1 MQILARNG
9 PWLTS
14 LRTVLTEIEAR
25 VIGCLLEK
33 ERTVPDQYPLTLN
46 ALVSACNQS
55 SSREPVMHLGDHEV
69 TAAISSLKAAGLAR
83 LVHPSH
89 GRSVTRYRQV
99 ADEAWGLEPEESAV
113 VAVLLLR
120 GPQTVSELR
129 SRTERL
135 HSFDT
140 FDEVQAVLDRLA
152 GRDLVR
158 LLDRAPGQQ
167 APRWQQVLADEVERA
182 EPSRTVRAAGLPA
195 DEVATM
201 QARIDDL
208 EARVARLEAALTD
221 LL

>member
-9 PWLTS
+9 PSLTS

-69 TAAISSLKAAGLAR
+69 TAAITSLKAAGLAR

-89 GRSVTRYRQV
+89 GRSVTRYRHI

-158 LLDRAPGQQ
+158 LLDRTPGQQ

-182 EPSRTVRAAGLPA
+182 EPSRTVRAAVLPA
-195 DEVATM
+195 DQAATM